1 MLMEIKRLEDFIK
14 NMPEDIMG
22 NIPKARYL
30 YLELGKRS
38 FYDPEYKYFMFGEAE
53 DDIRYVSKQYS
64 NPNIVI
70 CTTLAAQYCT
80 LLDMAKIPNIIEYE
94 SGAHCFNIFQDE
106 NGKEHEADLTQ
117 DLKNIQFGCR
127 TNYFGLGTIESEE
140 LRKIDTSLG
149 YISEERGYSDEY
161 WHIIKDAIQDERLS
175 PKKRLELIFANL
187 HRLGDIRKPRY
198 GRIV

>member
-1 MLMEIKRLEDFIK
+1 
-14 NMPEDIMG
+14 
-22 NIPKARYL
+22 
-30 YLELGKRS
+30 
-38 FYDPEYKYFMFGEAE
+38 MF
-53 DDIRYVSKQYS
+53 SK
-64 NPNIVI
+64 
-70 CTTLAAQYCT
+70 
-80 LLDMAKIPNIIEYE
+80 KIPNIIEYE

-187 HRLGDIRKPRY
+187 HRLGDIRKPRD